1 MAAIPASPQADTI
14 FNNQENEMKH
24 FHITIDDSS
33 YDVEI
38 LNDPR
43 QDEVQVKVNGET
55 FTVRAED
62 LSPSSAIAGL
72 ASVKTVGASTA
83 TPVSVASAQPSTAG
97 PGTIKS
103 PLPGVINSI
112 KAQTGQK
119 VKPNDELCVIEAMKA
134 MNVIR
139 ATREGT
145 VARIYIC
152 VGGQIAYGAPLMDIE

>member
-1 MAAIPASPQADTI
+1 
-14 FNNQENEMKH
+14 MKH

-38 LNDPR
+38 LDDPR

-55 FTVRAED
+55 FTVHAED
-62 LSPSSAIAGL
+62 LSQPSVFTGP
-72 ASVKTVGASTA
+72 ASVKTVGVSNVS
-83 TPVSVASAQPSTAG
+83 PVSVASAEPSIIG

-145 VARIYIC
+145 IARIYIC
-152 VGGQIAYGAPLMDIE
+152 VGSQIAYGAPLMDIE

>member
-1 MAAIPASPQADTI
+1 
-14 FNNQENEMKH
+14 MKH
-24 FHITIDDSS
+24 LHITIGDSS

-38 LNDPR
+38 LGDPR
-43 QDEVQVKVNGET
+43 QDEVLIKVNGET
-55 FTVRAED
+55 FIAHAEED
-62 LSPSSAIAGL
+62 LQPSSVATP
-72 ASVKTVGASTA
+72 ASVKTTDASNVA
-83 TPVSVASAQPSTAG
+83 PASVTSAQPSAIG

-112 KAQTGQK
+112 KVQTGQK

-145 VARIYIC
+145 IARIYVN
-152 VGGQIAYGAPLMDIE
+152 VGSQVAYGAPLMDIE